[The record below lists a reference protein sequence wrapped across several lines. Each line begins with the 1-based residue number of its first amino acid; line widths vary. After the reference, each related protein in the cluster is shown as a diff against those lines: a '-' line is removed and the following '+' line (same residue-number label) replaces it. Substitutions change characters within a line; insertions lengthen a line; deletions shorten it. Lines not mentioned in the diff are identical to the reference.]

1 VARPYEGVS
10 NLVQDRV
17 SDLWLRVQEREFPAQ
32 SDRACAVL
40 AGTESTHGSVELEV
54 PMGQIVF
61 GHQLAR
67 DCFGVFENHRLI
79 ELSFIFRLGCA
90 ESLDRIRLLYSSC
103 VTYHERNRLV
113 PQGCLVSNIAR
124 RFHEHRRS
132 IARRRSEFTAT
143 VGGS

>member
-1 VARPYEGVS
+1 VIRSRQRVRDF
-10 NLVQDRV
+10 VQYRV
-17 SDLWLRVQEREFPAQ
+17 SDFGLGVQEREFPAQ
-32 SDRACAVL
+32 RDGACAVL
-40 AGTESTHGSVELEV
+40 ADTESTHRSVELEV

>member
-79 ELSFIFRLGCA
+79 ELSFLFLFRL
-90 ESLDRIRLLYSSC
+90 ETKSSADSD
-103 VTYHERNRLV
+103 VLFV
-113 PQGCLVSNIAR
+113 PRYVS
-124 RFHEHRRS
+124 S
-132 IARRRSEFTAT
+132 
-143 VGGS
+143 